1 MPKGGSEMHRS
12 DDPAQVTPTAHKS
25 AVGDPGRVARLLDT
39 RDRLAAAIA
48 ACRASR
54 DLPGLSRE
62 YRLVLAEI
70 DSLTTEEGVSVV
82 DQLAERR
89 SAKGS
94 AGATGSA

>member
-1 MPKGGSEMHRS
+1 MDTRVE
-12 DDPAQVTPTAHKS
+12 AFQLALVI
-25 AVGDPGRVARLLDT
+25 DPGIRAPTCGVDKRGQAT
-39 RDRLAAAIA
+39 
-48 ACRASR
+48 RASR